1 MALDKLVDSTQL
13 DSDLT
18 SVANAIR
25 TKGGTSAPLS
35 FPAEFVSAIGA
46 ISTGGAYDI
55 DELLDG
61 SITSIVSDVTAVK
74 TPMNRCGNLQS
85 ASFPYAAS
93 LPVDMFNG
101 LKFLTSVS
109 VPSVSGAITTSVF
122 RQCERLP
129 LIDLPSGVSS
139 LGITSLYNCYAL
151 TALVLRRTAG
161 VVTMQNTAVFSGT
174 PLAGYGG
181 TYSGHVYVPSALLA
195 SYKTDSNWSV
205 LFANYPGIF
214 ETIEGS
220 VYE

>member
-1 MALDKLVDSTQL
+1 MALDKLVDSAQL
-13 DSDLT
+13 NADLT

-25 TKGGTSAPLS
+25 AKGGTSTPLS
-35 FPAEFVSAIGA
+35 FPTEFVNAIGA
-46 ISTGGAYDI
+46 IPTGSAYDI

-85 ASFPYAAS
+85 ASFPYATS

-109 VPSVSGAITTSVF
+109 IPSVSGAITTNVF
-122 RQCERLP
+122 RQCERLQ

-139 LGITSLYNCYAL
+139 LGVTSLYNCYAL

-161 VVTMQNTAVFSGT
+161 VVTMHSTTVFYGT
-174 PLAGYGG
+174 PLAGHGG
-181 TYSGHVYVPSALLA
+181 TYSGHVYVPSALLE
-195 SYKTDSNWSV
+195 SYKTASNWSA
-205 LFANYPGIF
+205 LYANYPGIF

>member
-1 MALDKLVDSTQL
+1 MALDKLVDSAQL
-13 DSDLT
+13 DADLA
-18 SVANAIR
+18 SVADAIR
-25 TKGGTSAPLS
+25 TKGGTSAQLS
-35 FPAEFVSAIGA
+35 FPAGFVSAIGDIPA
-46 ISTGGAYDI
+46 GSAYDI
-55 DELLDG
+55 DDLLDG
-61 SITSIVSDVTAVK
+61 SLTSIVSDVTAVK
-74 TPMNRCGNLQS
+74 TPINRCGELQS
-85 ASFPYAAS
+85 ASFPNATS

-122 RQCERLP
+122 RGCERLP

-139 LGITSLYNCYAL
+139 LGVTSLYNCHAL

-161 VVTMQNTAVFSGT
+161 VVTMQNTTVFYGT

-205 LFANYPGIF
+205 LFANYADIF
-214 ETIEGS
+214 ATIEGS